1 MWSYDKTVPTNGIS
15 MILDRGAISS
25 VKGIF
30 SIGWSS
36 LAHHSEKCVC
46 ITGYVRSGSNE
57 RFAIQTMAPR
67 LSFGRRPFVI
77 SNRVK
82 CQPIS
87 HLAPR
92 CQLLPNRNYDA
103 AADSVN
109 NSKLNYVNCEPTCVP
124 LIPIYIYIC
133 SPSLSL
139 HIVRTHRHR
148 ATPATNN

>member
-46 ITGYVRSGSNE
+46 ITRYVRSGSNE

-92 CQLLPNRNYDA
+92 YQLLPNRNYDA

>member
-1 MWSYDKTVPTNGIS
+1 

-46 ITGYVRSGSNE
+46 VTRYVRSGSNE